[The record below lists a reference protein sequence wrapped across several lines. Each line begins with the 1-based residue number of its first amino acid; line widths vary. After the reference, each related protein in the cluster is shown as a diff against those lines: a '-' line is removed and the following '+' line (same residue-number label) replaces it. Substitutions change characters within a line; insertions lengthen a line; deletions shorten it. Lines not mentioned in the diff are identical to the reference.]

1 MLTGRHSQSRV
12 AGILV
17 AGFCLFLLFLHRRE
31 NTYPETGETVDHSII
46 PGDAVG
52 VHTTQAH
59 ATPRRETEIVLA
71 STTKE
76 DPSWVYRYFPHWNPQ
91 VYITDDPLA
100 PLTVPKNKGHEAMV
114 YLTYIIDHYDNLPD
128 IAIFAHASRFQWHN
142 DDPDY
147 DIFPTLRNFRLPYVR
162 EAGYVN
168 LRCVWVIGCP
178 AEIRPFD
185 DEEPEAFNDEEQRE
199 GAAKKPV
206 SAKGVFRRAFQELLP
221 EVPVPTLVAVSCC
234 SQFAVTRDTIQRHS
248 KERYVRFRDWLLDT
262 PLEDSLSGRVMEFS
276 WHIIFGKEA
285 YHCPSAKECYC
296 KVFGLCDLACSDSSC
311 DGRYILPPYATL
323 PEGWPKLGW
332 EHEDRGY
339 IEPSY

>member
-1 MLTGRHSQSRV
+1 
-12 AGILV
+12 
-17 AGFCLFLLFLHRRE
+17 
-31 NTYPETGETVDHSII
+31 
-46 PGDAVG
+46 
-52 VHTTQAH
+52 
-59 ATPRRETEIVLA
+59 
-71 STTKE
+71 
-76 DPSWVYRYFPHWNPQ
+76 
-91 VYITDDPLA
+91 
-100 PLTVPKNKGHEAMV
+100 MV
-114 YLTYIIDHYDNLPD
+114 YLTYIIDHYHNLPD
-128 IAIFAHASRFQWHN
+128 TVIFAHASRFQWHN

-147 DIFPTLRNFRLPYVR
+147 DILPTLHNFRLPYVR

-185 DEEPEAFNDEEQRE
+185 DEDPENGDATQRE
-199 GAAKKPV
+199 EAAKKPV

-221 EVPVPTLVAVSCC
+221 EVPVPKLVAVSCC
-234 SQFAVTRDTIQRHS
+234 SQFAVTSDTVRRHS
-248 KERYVRFRDWLLDT
+248 KERYVRFRNWLLDT

-296 KVFGLCDLACSDSSC
+296 NVFGLCDLPCSDSSC

-332 EHEDRGY
+332 NHEDRGY
-339 IEPSY
+339 IEPSYL